1 MRFIWLRKDRNLSKE
16 KIQFFI
22 NTAHD
27 IRTPLTL
34 IKAPLSDISR
44 NEELSEQGRAN
55 LQLAIRSTDK
65 LSDLATKLIDFQKE
79 ELYTSDINVI
89 CCDVNSYVEGFLEQF
104 KPYAEK
110 KNIELTFEGSND
122 ELEAWID
129 RNKLDSIIHNLVSNA
144 LKYTPEGGKIKVR
157 VSHNKSHWFL
167 KIADTGIGISA
178 EDQKKMFKR
187 LFRGDNAVNLQI
199 TGTGIGMLQTYK
211 LVKRHKGKISVTSK
225 ENEGSIFRLRFP
237 INDRRYKP
245 HVEHHD
251 EGGQQIPLVEGE
263 ALNVSVCK
271 MNVST
276 ASLLIVEDNTDLRN
290 FLAQSLSEEYSVRE
304 AGNGQEALDLIKE
317 QQPDL
322 VLSDIMMPVM
332 RGDDLCR
339 VLKNNVE
346 TSHIPIILLTALN
359 DRDSI
364 IHGLET
370 KADNYLVKPFDIEIL
385 KASIANVLANKEL
398 VRQRFSQLNYHTSD
412 IREEVPGIDLD
423 QEFLIKVTDIVKQH
437 LDHEFN
443 VDTLCGKLHMSRSSF
458 YNKIKVL
465 TGISPSDFVR
475 QIRMNEAALLL
486 KSRKYTVAE
495 VSDKLGYGDPKY
507 FTDTFK
513 KHYGVTPSAYMKQ
526 ENAS

>member
-167 KIADTGIGISA
+167 KISDTGIGISA

-251 EGGQQIPLVEGE
+251 EGGQ
-263 ALNVSVCK
+263 
-271 MNVST
+271 
-276 ASLLIVEDNTDLRN
+276 
-290 FLAQSLSEEYSVRE
+290 
-304 AGNGQEALDLIKE
+304 
-317 QQPDL
+317 
-322 VLSDIMMPVM
+322 
-332 RGDDLCR
+332 
-339 VLKNNVE
+339 
-346 TSHIPIILLTALN
+346 
-359 DRDSI
+359 
-364 IHGLET
+364 
-370 KADNYLVKPFDIEIL
+370 
-385 KASIANVLANKEL
+385 EL
-398 VRQRFSQLNYHTSD
+398 VYD
-412 IREEVPGIDLD
+412 
-423 QEFLIKVTDIVKQH
+423 
-437 LDHEFN
+437 
-443 VDTLCGKLHMSRSSF
+443 
-458 YNKIKVL
+458 
-465 TGISPSDFVR
+465 VR
-475 QIRMNEAALLL
+475 QIYNKMLTFKALGYPALIETIPQSVPMVQITNTNENKVDINISFSDVRKEIENMSALPDTEIEEILDKINELEKIVKSPDRKSKKWENAKGIVKWIADKGVDVGIALLPL
-486 KSRKYTVAE
+486 LLQIK
-495 VSDKLGYGDPKY
+495 
-507 FTDTFK
+507 
-513 KHYGVTPSAYMKQ
+513 
-526 ENAS
+526 

>member
-1 MRFIWLRKDRNLSKE
+1 M
-16 KIQFFI
+16 
-22 NTAHD
+22 
-27 IRTPLTL
+27 
-34 IKAPLSDISR
+34 
-44 NEELSEQGRAN
+44 
-55 LQLAIRSTDK
+55 
-65 LSDLATKLIDFQKE
+65 
-79 ELYTSDINVI
+79 V
-89 CCDVNSYVEGFLEQF
+89 
-104 KPYAEK
+104 
-110 KNIELTFEGSND
+110 
-122 ELEAWID
+122 
-129 RNKLDSIIHNLVSNA
+129 
-144 LKYTPEGGKIKVR
+144 
-157 VSHNKSHWFL
+157 
-167 KIADTGIGISA
+167 
-178 EDQKKMFKR
+178 
-187 LFRGDNAVNLQI
+187 
-199 TGTGIGMLQTYK
+199 
-211 LVKRHKGKISVTSK
+211 
-225 ENEGSIFRLRFP
+225 
-237 INDRRYKP
+237 
-245 HVEHHD
+245 
-251 EGGQQIPLVEGE
+251 
-263 ALNVSVCK
+263 
-271 MNVST
+271 
-276 ASLLIVEDNTDLRN
+276 
-290 FLAQSLSEEYSVRE
+290 QSLSEEYSVRE